1 MVAAVDLIYG
11 EIKAN
16 LDGSKGLEFPIVFY
30 IGLQHRYQM
39 IQSYYVY
46 KVFSNFYIKKDW

>member
-30 IGLQHRYQM
+30 IGLQHHYQM